1 MNSLRWTGVRERR
14 PRSWWKKNVPLPE
27 LSSTIVRWESHW
39 AYPISDIPSWFCKL
53 TFTHLVVRLIYRW
66 FPQWLL
72 ADHLDNFDTMT
83 SPIEAPRH
91 DAQHRR
97 PLSWMLSK
105 LQSPPKPGS
114 SMRAGAGRE
123 KTRLGSCWN
132 VVAVFFL
139 DVCLLFFQK
148 KYVPTLLKK
157 GTFLFIC
164 CLSPLKSIGWK
175 REKLWC
181 NMTKPTL
188 RK

>member
-1 MNSLRWTGVRERR
+1 
-14 PRSWWKKNVPLPE
+14 
-27 LSSTIVRWESHW
+27 
-39 AYPISDIPSWFCKL
+39 
-53 TFTHLVVRLIYRW
+53 
-66 FPQWLL
+66 
-72 ADHLDNFDTMT
+72 MT

-105 LQSPPKPGS
+105 FQSPPKPQTLNASRCLEGLKSIS
-114 SMRAGAGRE
+114 SAKNAFGFLLKCCCGIF
-123 KTRLGSCWN
+123 LGCLF
-132 VVAVFFL
+132 AFFSE
-139 DVCLLFFQK
+139 

-175 REKLWC
+175 REELWC

-188 RK
+188 RKKINLPEISSWRRIHQEITATQVGRCDSFIFPGELGTWDEMMWFSRI